1 VVQRVLKEN
10 REATMKMKAV
20 GRRQMTI
27 VGLLAVAFVSLG
39 LAGCFYF
46 GNIAPV
52 ASFTAVP
59 ASGPAP
65 LAVAFDASG
74 STDVDGTIASY
85 LWDFGDTQT
94 DSGVLVSHSYT
105 QTESKVYTVVLT
117 VADDDGATDTAV
129 KNISV
134 TP

>member
-1 VVQRVLKEN
+1 
-10 REATMKMKAV
+10 MKMKAV

-105 QTESKVYTVVLT
+105 QTESKVYTVILT
-117 VADDDGATDTAV
+117 VADDDGATDAAV
-129 KNISV
+129 QNISV

>member
-1 VVQRVLKEN
+1 
-10 REATMKMKAV
+10 MKMKAV

-85 LWDFGDTQT
+85 FGISETPKPT
-94 DSGVLVSHSYT
+94 RVSPRFPQLH
-105 QTESKVYTVVLT
+105 
-117 VADDDGATDTAV
+117 ADRIQSLHGGSDRRR
-129 KNISV
+129 
-134 TP
+134 

>member
-1 VVQRVLKEN
+1 VLKEN

-105 QTESKVYTVVLT
+105 QTESKVYTVILT
-117 VADDDGATDTAV
+117 VADDDGATDAAV
-129 KNISV
+129 QNISV

>member
-65 LAVAFDASG
+65 LAVDFDASG

>member
-1 VVQRVLKEN
+1 
-10 REATMKMKAV
+10 MKMKAV

-27 VGLLAVAFVSLG
+27 VGLIAVAFVSLG

-52 ASFTAVP
+52 ASFTAIP

-85 LWDFGDTQT
+85 LWNFGDTQT
-94 DSGVLVSHSYT
+94 DSGVLVSHNYT

-117 VADDDGATDTAV
+117 VADDDGATDAAV
-129 KNISV
+129 QNISV